1 MQPVEEHQSALILA
15 ADLTQQQ
22 KLQTRQ
28 QCFYGCVF
36 CGSPVFRY
44 YQQPNHQSAVLICPL
59 HAKQLNST
67 LLSRS
72 TLAERVNQPF
82 NQQRINKPGFSF
94 DPHRRVQVSVGMNT
108 VYADFAATETEQ
120 YCIWVNGQEFFTLY
134 SESGWLCFSFMMS
147 DAAGQVLIDV
157 EKGELK
163 QSPEHWE

>member
-44 YQQPNHQSAVLICPL
+44 YQQPNHSAVLVCPL

-72 TLAERVNQPF
+72 TLAERIHQPF

-94 DPHRRVQVSVGMNT
+94 APANNKILGISGGGVLDASNAAEIVSNIDVSPI
-108 VYADFAATETEQ
+108 F
-120 YCIWVNGQEFFTLY
+120 I
-134 SESGWLCFSFMMS
+134 LCF
-147 DAAGQVLIDV
+147 
-157 EKGELK
+157 
-163 QSPEHWE
+163 